1 MELTLDSLDQQYHNS
16 PLSAEDAELVAKL
29 ALARA
34 IEDDLDPDTIALWE
48 LRARSAGADISTI
61 LEPAE

>member
-1 MELTLDSLDQQYHNS
+1 MESLDSLDQQYHNS
-16 PLSAEDAELVAKL
+16 PLSAEDAGLIARF

-34 IEDDLDPDTIALWE
+34 IEDDLDPDTIALWG